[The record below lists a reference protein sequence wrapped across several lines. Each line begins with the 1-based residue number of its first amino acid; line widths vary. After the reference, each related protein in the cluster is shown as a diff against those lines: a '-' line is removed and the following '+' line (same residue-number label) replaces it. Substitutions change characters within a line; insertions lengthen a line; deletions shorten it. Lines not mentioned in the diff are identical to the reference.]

1 MQVFCLLGVS
11 VPDFGLYLLLYLLV
25 CFKMKW
31 YSSMAMNS
39 VLITHFLSFK
49 EITFSGVVNEMQL
62 FVAGVGFGILAN
74 LDLHQDKEMINQL
87 KNRRMIKSV
96 IFCRECH

>member
-62 FVAGVGFGILAN
+62 FVVGVGFGILAN
-74 LDLHQDKEMINQL
+74 LHLHQDKEMINQL